1 MRNTT
6 SYSLSQ
12 LDTTQSRWIRHVPGC
27 ASLASLASSETHNS
41 CMAMQSGAV
50 CCIPEDTVMTQPVT
64 QKHTAGGRNDTNRRT
79 GRIAS
84 TSHHVCARCD
94 RAIKGNYPYIPLPTA
109 QRWANVWQIGTSKNR
124 FFWQAR
130 GNSRGYRESLFSLSD
145 FFKS

>member
-1 MRNTT
+1 MRNTAL
-6 SYSLSQ
+6 SSLPR

-64 QKHTAGGRNDTNRRT
+64 QKHAAGGRNDTNRRT

-94 RAIKGNYPYIPLPTA
+94 RAIKGNYPYTFA
-109 QRWANVWQIGTSKNR
+109 TCATSGQRVANRYFPEVVLR
-124 FFWQAR
+124 QAC
-130 GNSRGYRESLFSLSD
+130 GNSRHYKHSFFSLSD